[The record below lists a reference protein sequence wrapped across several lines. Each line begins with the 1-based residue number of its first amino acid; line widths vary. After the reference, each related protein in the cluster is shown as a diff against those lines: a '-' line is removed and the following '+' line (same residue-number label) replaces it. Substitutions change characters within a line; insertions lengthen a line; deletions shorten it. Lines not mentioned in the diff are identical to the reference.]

1 MTDLLPQITSTK
13 MTCSRGNFVPLSST
27 FGAGRRNWVLS
38 PGIFLGRVFLQFSFN
53 VVSPPIWKEKN
64 PECRQRLVWPKK
76 SRIIEWVI
84 FVFAGAV
91 AGGQRSVTRE
101 VEGGSR
107 SLEDCPV
114 LQIYRQTL
122 RDNYRNGIKRLLTLG
137 ENFGIEII
145 EELGETNW
153 IIC

>member
-1 MTDLLPQITSTK
+1 M
-13 MTCSRGNFVPLSST
+13 
-27 FGAGRRNWVLS
+27 
-38 PGIFLGRVFLQFSFN
+38 
-53 VVSPPIWKEKN
+53 
-64 PECRQRLVWPKK
+64 
-76 SRIIEWVI
+76 I

-137 ENFGIEII
+137 ENFEIEMI
-145 EELGETNW
+145 EELRETNW
-153 IIC
+153 IIS

>member
-1 MTDLLPQITSTK
+1 MLAGEFRPPHFNFWRREAKLSPVARDFPGPGFLAIFL
-13 MTCSRGNFVPLSST
+13 SRGKPTNLK
-27 FGAGRRNWVLS
+27 R
-38 PGIFLGRVFLQFSFN
+38 
-53 VVSPPIWKEKN
+53 KKN

-137 ENFGIEII
+137 ENFWIEII
-145 EELGETNW
+145 GELGETNW
-153 IIC
+153 IIS